1 MLKTKRT
8 LPLLAVIA
16 LLVLCLCGCSKDEY
30 GPGCG
35 KLTVTLKSA
44 QTTWDVPVSVYPY
57 CSEENRPIMESVIK
71 KRQTSVS
78 FILNIG
84 DYMVSVPN
92 DTRKAV
98 QIQAEQETVIQ
109 FSPTSPSD

>member
-1 MLKTKRT
+1 
-8 LPLLAVIA
+8 
-16 LLVLCLCGCSKDEY
+16 
-30 GPGCG
+30 
-35 KLTVTLKSA
+35 
-44 QTTWDVPVSVYPY
+44 
-57 CSEENRPIMESVIK
+57 MESVIK
-71 KRQTSVS
+71 KRQTAVS

-98 QIQAEQETVIQ
+98 QIQAGQETVIQ